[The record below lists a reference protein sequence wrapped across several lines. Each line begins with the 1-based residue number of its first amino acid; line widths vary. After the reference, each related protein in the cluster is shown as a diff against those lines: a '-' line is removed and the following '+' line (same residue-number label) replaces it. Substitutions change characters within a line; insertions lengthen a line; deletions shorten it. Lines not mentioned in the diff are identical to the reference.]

1 MTAFDSEG
9 DAAVS
14 HEKAAT
20 YRRAAAQVS
29 VRTQVERL
37 DADLEAYIRLHEAAD
52 PLARGA
58 ALAAAHT
65 TLELATSAVVTEA
78 DRHLRRATLDA
89 ALPVLVR
96 ADLGHLV
103 DLVQAALIHD
113 GDPALQAR
121 GVVRLQ

>member
-37 DADLEAYIRLHEAAD
+37 DADLRLHEAAD

-103 DLVQAALIHD
+103 DLVQAALTHD